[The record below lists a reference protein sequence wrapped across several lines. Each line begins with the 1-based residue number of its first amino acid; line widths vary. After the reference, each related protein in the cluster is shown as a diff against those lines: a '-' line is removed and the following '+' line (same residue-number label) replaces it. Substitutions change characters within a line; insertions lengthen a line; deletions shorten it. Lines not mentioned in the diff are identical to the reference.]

1 MPVYRDRRACP
12 LARPLPV
19 AEARMRRGCR
29 PGPVRHGF
37 GTMEVRIAE
46 YAVPS
51 DQRIRSERD
60 MMIAYQFEGSRRSKV
75 LAQNQGSFFSHAD
88 RGVAADHALAFE
100 YDGAPIFP

>member
-1 MPVYRDRRACP
+1 MSVYRDRRTCP

-75 LAQNQGSFFSHAD
+75 LAQNQGSLFSHAD